1 MSQSHLTLYFSAE
14 GEEVQQRWMDVLSR
28 AGRGEEPHP
37 QQPPIIESLEEEGEE
52 LVALEIVHTWLYWT
66 RTQNSEDDGAK
77 WGPLVAFKR
86 KHTPTH
92 PPTNTH
98 TPPQYSNGYINL
110 HDLPAVKQEM
120 VLVPL
125 SILVHI
131 VVGGVS
137 WTTVHVYLRAARED
151 SFNMRTLCISLSLWF
166 RLMLLKNLT
175 AFFTSHDWLNST
187 ASLNAAAFCPIHE
200 VWYWNTVFIIVKKK
214 TKKTEF
220 TIYNRKIC

>member
-1 MSQSHLTLYFSAE
+1 MTGLNEA
-14 GEEVQQRWMDVLSR
+14 RW
-28 AGRGEEPHP
+28 
-37 QQPPIIESLEEEGEE
+37 SL
-52 LVALEIVHTWLYWT
+52 LKA
-66 RTQNSEDDGAK
+66 N
-77 WGPLVAFKR
+77 
-86 KHTPTH
+86 TH
-92 PPTNTH
+92 PPTHQHTH
-98 TPPQYSNGYINL
+98 PPTQYSNSYINL

-200 VWYWNTVFIIVKKK
+200 VWYWNTVFIIVKKR
-214 TKKTEF
+214 KKKR
-220 TIYNRKIC
+220 IYNLQPENMLIFDRIVYRVNYSCLYYM

>member
-1 MSQSHLTLYFSAE
+1 MKAQRSIPLIGFEVSLPESCDRLERRHAFKMSQSHLTLYFSAE

-66 RTQNSEDDGAK
+66 RNQNSEDDGAK
-77 WGPLVAFKR
+77 WGPLVAFKS
-86 KHTPTH
+86 KHTH
-92 PPTNTH
+92 PPTHTH
-98 TPPQYSNGYINL
+98 PTQYSNSYINL

-151 SFNMRTLCISLSLWF
+151 SLTWGRFASLSL
-166 RLMLLKNLT
+166 
-175 AFFTSHDWLNST
+175 SV
-187 ASLNAAAFCPIHE
+187 I
-200 VWYWNTVFIIVKKK
+200 
-214 TKKTEF
+214 
-220 TIYNRKIC
+220 